1 MPILRAFGGHAPR
14 VSATAFVA
22 ENATLIGEVTIG
34 DEASVWYGAVLR
46 ADVGFIRIGAR
57 SNVQDLACIHMT
69 TDLSN
74 TEIGEEVTVGHGAI
88 LHGTKIGDGA
98 LVGMGSVLLDQ
109 SEIGAESIVAAGSVV
124 PPRLVVPAGVLL
136 RGQPAKVIRELSAEE
151 RAQGRLGAAR
161 YLELARAYVAGRP
174 C

>member
-14 VSATAFVA
+14 VSAPAFVA

-88 LHGTKIGDGA
+88 LHGTKIGDGV
-98 LVGMGSVLLDQ
+98 LVGMG
-109 SEIGAESIVAAGSVV
+109 
-124 PPRLVVPAGVLL
+124 
-136 RGQPAKVIRELSAEE
+136 
-151 RAQGRLGAAR
+151 
-161 YLELARAYVAGRP
+161 
-174 C
+174 